1 MQHPLSFSANT
12 MKNRLFVATFM
23 LIVGSGGVAAESL
36 NPQPLAVQEQ
46 IAALKKQNQEM
57 HLQIEALRQQR
68 WRTPPSQRAGG
79 FAAPQVVLVT
89 SGKDAKADVQ
99 SLKQAIEAMNGRS

>member
-1 MQHPLSFSANT
+1 MQHPLSFPTNT

-36 NPQPLAVQEQ
+36 NPLPLSVQEQ

-68 WRTPPSQRAGG
+68 WRMPSSPRAGG
-79 FAAPQVVLVT
+79 FAAPQVVLIT
-89 SGKDAKADVQ
+89 NGKDAKVDVQ